1 MGKFKFNFSTWLLI
15 TGILTQIAVYIFTK
29 DTLLSFASGIAGV
42 FSVVFC
48 SERKLSY
55 YFWSFFQIVTFSI
68 ICYNEQLYGKL
79 LENAFYLITMGIG
92 IGAWLANKDIDN
104 RVKTRALKVHDIVK
118 CCILGMIGFV
128 FLYLPLVF
136 LGSNNPF
143 LDAITTTLA
152 FIAQILMI
160 LRYKENWVVWCVMNI
175 ICVVLFAITCNWC
188 MVAQYIFWTINTI
201 YGYRIWKNAVE

>member
-1 MGKFKFNFSTWLLI
+1 MKNKSTYVMLGVGLLLQV
-15 TGILTQIAVYIFTK
+15 LTYFITK
-29 DTLLSFASGIAGV
+29 DTLLSFVSGIAGV

-48 SERKLSY
+48 SERKFSF
-55 YFWSFFQIVTFSI
+55 YFWSFIQIVTFSI
-68 ICYNEQLYGKL
+68 ICFNEHLYAKL
-79 LENAFYLITMGIG
+79 LENVFYLITMGIG

-128 FLYLPLVF
+128 FLFIPLQLF
-136 LGSNNPF
+136 GDTAPL

-188 MVAQYIFWTINTI
+188 MVAQYIFWAINTI

>member
-1 MGKFKFNFSTWLLI
+1 MKNKSTYVMLGVGLLLQV
-15 TGILTQIAVYIFTK
+15 LTFIVTK

-55 YFWSFFQIVTFSI
+55 YFWSFIQIATFSV
-68 ICYNEQLYGKL
+68 ICFNEQLYAKL
-79 LENAFYLITMGIG
+79 LENVFYLITMGIG
-92 IGAWLANKDIDN
+92 IGAWLANKDIDD

-128 FLYLPLVF
+128 FLYLPLAF

-143 LDAITTTLA
+143 LDAITTSLA
-152 FIAQILMI
+152 IIAQVLMM

>member
-1 MGKFKFNFSTWLLI
+1 MKNKSTYVILGVGLLLQV
-15 TGILTQIAVYIFTK
+15 LTFIVTK

-55 YFWSFFQIVTFSI
+55 YFWSFIQIATFSI
-68 ICYNEQLYGKL
+68 ICFNEQLYAKL
-79 LENAFYLITMGIG
+79 LENVFYLITMGIG

-104 RVKTRALKVHDIVK
+104 RVKTRKLSIEGIIK

-128 FLYLPLVF
+128 LLFMPLQLF
-136 LGSNNPF
+136 GGTAPL

-152 FIAQILMI
+152 CIAQVLMI
-160 LRYKENWVVWCVMNI
+160 LRYKENWIIWCVMNV
-175 ICVVLFAITCNWC
+175 ICVALFTITGNWC
-188 MVAQYIFWTINTI
+188 MVAQYVFWTINTI
-201 YGYRIWKNAVE
+201 YGYKIWKNAIE